1 MLRKRSVDTI
11 TENCMFVVTTF
22 LFSTV
27 FKRGLR
33 VLQVGQFPGKHSE
46 EKNETLRTGCRV
58 NAWFSCSQ

>member
-33 VLQVGQFPGKHSE
+33 VLQVEAEERPNKGEMSE
-46 EKNETLRTGCRV
+46 LRYITG
-58 NAWFSCSQ
+58 FLHKTMD